1 MLKLAYKLMAAF
13 LAGGL
18 WIFYRLGGGGS
29 HREEIA
35 ELLQE
40 TRNKIAPK

>member
-1 MLKLAYKLMAAF
+1 MLKLAYKLMAAV

-29 HREEIA
+29 HRDEIK

-40 TRNKIAPK
+40 TKNKITQ